1 MLYIKIAHIIKHKQ
15 KEEELQK
22 KYYMQNKSME
32 YKCLFVARSYDVCA
46 EMQGGVPLR
55 PQQRRLMCNNE

>member
-1 MLYIKIAHIIKHKQ
+1 
-15 KEEELQK
+15 
-22 KYYMQNKSME
+22 MQNKSME